1 MPNEGPCCRERRRF
15 FESRLIFG
23 RSYSRCLDS
32 LTSNDEEGSE
42 FMMGSLQPI
51 RILLLEDDSIDAEA
65 VARQL
70 RKSSPNFEFTWAETL
85 VQALG
90 ILESKKHDLIIA
102 DLAVPDSSGTETIA
116 KLRELCSET
125 PVIALTGL
133 DNDEVERAAID
144 VGAQDYIVKGE
155 LHGQALARTILH
167 AIHRQVAENQTREI
181 VDQLKV
187 SQEDLK
193 EQKQLL
199 LQKNEKLEKLYA
211 TSQEIVDNVSH
222 DLRTPLTVIKD
233 YVAII
238 RDGLVGDVNE
248 EQAGMLSKILG
259 RADDLNGMVDDLLD
273 KSKLEAGLLHLSR
286 RTINLDSIIQRVHM
300 LVSNRADTK
309 QVNLHLEAADGEVEV
324 YCDAEK
330 ITRVITN
337 LATNAIKFVPQ
348 GGNVRIRTMLSTNGE
363 DALVE
368 VVDDGPG
375 IEPAELKRIF
385 GRFEQATHNGT
396 KQSSGVGL
404 GLNIAQKLAALNF
417 GSIDV
422 DSEVGQGT
430 VFRLSLPLPDPACI
444 ATRMAESRTSG
455 VGPVCLLALDIP
467 GIQDQRQSDDFE
479 RFICGSF
486 RAEDLLF
493 RQTNDRWLLLF
504 SGNQQDA
511 KLWMERTEGDFEQMN
526 RNRPFGSLPNYVATF
541 FECSGRDD
549 IESVRDVLREEWNRT
564 MEMVPSLGR

>member
-1 MPNEGPCCRERRRF
+1 
-15 FESRLIFG
+15 
-23 RSYSRCLDS
+23 
-32 LTSNDEEGSE
+32 
-42 FMMGSLQPI
+42 MMGSLQPI

-70 RKSSPNFEFTWAETL
+70 RKSSPDFEFTWAETL

-511 KLWMERTEGDFEQMN
+511 KLWMERTESDFEQMN

>member
-1 MPNEGPCCRERRRF
+1 M
-15 FESRLIFG
+15 
-23 RSYSRCLDS
+23 
-32 LTSNDEEGSE
+32 
-42 FMMGSLQPI
+42 
-51 RILLLEDDSIDAEA
+51 
-65 VARQL
+65 
-70 RKSSPNFEFTWAETL
+70 
-85 VQALG
+85 
-90 ILESKKHDLIIA
+90 
-102 DLAVPDSSGTETIA
+102 
-116 KLRELCSET
+116 
-125 PVIALTGL
+125 
-133 DNDEVERAAID
+133 
-144 VGAQDYIVKGE
+144 
-155 LHGQALARTILH
+155 
-167 AIHRQVAENQTREI
+167 
-181 VDQLKV
+181 
-187 SQEDLK
+187 
-193 EQKQLL
+193 
-199 LQKNEKLEKLYA
+199 
-211 TSQEIVDNVSH
+211 
-222 DLRTPLTVIKD
+222 
-233 YVAII
+233 
-238 RDGLVGDVNE
+238 
-248 EQAGMLSKILG
+248 
-259 RADDLNGMVDDLLD
+259 
-273 KSKLEAGLLHLSR
+273 
-286 RTINLDSIIQRVHM
+286 
-300 LVSNRADTK
+300 
-309 QVNLHLEAADGEVEV
+309 
-324 YCDAEK
+324 
-330 ITRVITN
+330 
-337 LATNAIKFVPQ
+337 
-348 GGNVRIRTMLSTNGE
+348 
-363 DALVE
+363 
-368 VVDDGPG
+368 VDDGPG

-486 RAEDLLF
+486 RVEDLLF

-511 KLWMERTEGDFEQMN
+511 KLWMERTESDFEQMN

>member
-1 MPNEGPCCRERRRF
+1 ME
-15 FESRLIFG
+15 
-23 RSYSRCLDS
+23 
-32 LTSNDEEGSE
+32 
-42 FMMGSLQPI
+42 SLQPI

-70 RKSSPNFEFTWAETL
+70 SKSSPNFEFTWAETL
-85 VQALG
+85 VKALEVLG
-90 ILESKKHDLIIA
+90 STKHDLIIA
-102 DLAVPDSSGTETIA
+102 DLAVPDSSGTDTIT
-116 KLRELCSET
+116 KLRDLCSET

-133 DNDEVERAAID
+133 DNDEVEREAID
-144 VGAQDYIVKGE
+144 AGAQDYIVKGE

-181 VDQLKV
+181 VNQLKV
-187 SQEDLK
+187 SQKDLK

-238 RDGLVGDVNE
+238 RDGLVGDVNQ
-248 EQAGMLSKILG
+248 EQAEMLSKILG

-286 RTINLDSIIQRVHM
+286 RTIGLDSIIQRVHM
-300 LVSNRADTK
+300 LVANRADTK
-309 QVNLHLEAADGEVEV
+309 QVSLQLEAADGEIEV

-348 GGNVRIRTMLSTNGE
+348 GGNVCIRTKLSSNGE

-375 IEPAELKRIF
+375 IESAELKKIF
-385 GRFEQATHNGT
+385 GRFEQASHNGT
-396 KQSSGVGL
+396 KQNSGVGL
-404 GLNIAQKLAALNF
+404 GLNIAQKLATLNF

-422 DSEVGQGT
+422 DSEVGEGT

-444 ATRMAESRTSG
+444 ATRMAEGRTSEM
-455 VGPVCLLALDIP
+455 GPVCLLALDLP
-467 GIQDQRQSDDFE
+467 GMQDQRQSDDFE

-493 RQTNDRWLLLF
+493 RQNDDRWLLLF
-504 SGNQQDA
+504 SGNHRDA
-511 KLWMERTEGDFEQMN
+511 KNWMARTERDFAQMN
-526 RNRPFGSLPNYVATF
+526 RNRPFGPLPNYVVTF
-541 FECSGRDD
+541 FDCSGRDD
-549 IESVRDVLREEWNRT
+549 IEAVRDVLRDEWSQSRET
-564 MEMVPSLGR
+564 VPN